1 MRQNTK
7 VTLAIA
13 ALLLSSGGFAIGAT
27 TGAIYA
33 CLSTSGTLTKVAKV
47 TPKCP
52 KGTSLISWNQVGPQG
67 PQGIAGPQGQA
78 GQSGIDGENG
88 PQGEIGPAGPS
99 GPKGEP
105 GIMGPIGPKGVPGT
119 VQLSM
124 PENGD
129 NMVVVSDDGRFRLN
143 TANSWVIWQ
152 GNPFNL
158 SQTKWT
164 SVSQTYF
171 FYSQSN
177 CAGSAKAIADYSG
190 ITVTESTN
198 LQTLESN
205 RIFLTSNSQNDLR
218 EIKSVRVSSSGELW
232 TPFHSIFRS
241 EPRQGEEL
249 STYFSSLPVINSC
262 VNFDVLKVAKYWQNI
277 VASSDISNENS
288 KIKNITEIDW
298 PEEIGPWHYEFPSN

>member
-13 ALLLSSGGFAIGAT
+13 ALLLSSGGFAVGAT

-67 PQGIAGPQGQA
+67 IAGPQGQA
-78 GQSGIDGENG
+78 GQDGSDGEQG
-88 PQGEIGPAGPS
+88 LRGEIGPAGPA
-99 GPKGEP
+99 GTKGES
-105 GIMGPIGPKGVPGT
+105 GSMGPIGPRGVPGV

-129 NMVVVSDDGRFRLN
+129 NMAVVSDDGRFRLN

-152 GNPFNL
+152 GNPFKL

-164 SVSQTYF
+164 PVSETYLV
-171 FYSQSN
+171 YSQLN

-190 ITVTESTN
+190 ITVTEKSH
-198 LQTLESN
+198 LQTVESHGV
-205 RIFLTSNSQNDLR
+205 FLTSNSHNDLR
-218 EIKSVRVSSSGELW
+218 EIKSARIGSYGEFWSVFYPL
-232 TPFHSIFRS
+232 FYS
-241 EPRQGEEL
+241 EPRQSEKIN
-249 STYFSSLPVINSC
+249 TYFESLSVINSC
-262 VNFDVLKVAKYWQNI
+262 VNFDIRKVAEYWQNI
-277 VASSDISNENS
+277 NDSSNIDIENS
-288 KIKNITEIDW
+288 RIMNLTEIDW
-298 PEEIGPWHYEFPSN
+298 PEEIGPWHYEFPTN